1 MPTNRSKRKGKK
13 HAGRGRTHRLAGVP
27 FTIVRHFPFTDE
39 ERRDIALDVE
49 MNFRA
54 VRGSAKSREE
64 FDCAARTVASHFEA
78 AAVLSE
84 NLIDKGKVFAE
95 ALRVGIAKLYLIYSA
110 TVRGRPVDESLWPS
124 IERGV
129 DAVLAIY
136 AECSRAE
143 LFEAFRVVRVRAMRV
158 EAELLKEGK
167 EK

>member
-1 MPTNRSKRKGKK
+1 MPQSRSKRKGKK

-27 FTIVRHFPFTDE
+27 FSAIKYLPFTDE

-54 VRGSAKSREE
+54 VRGGAKSREE
-64 FDCAARTVASHFEA
+64 FDNAARTVASHFEA

-84 NLIDKGKVFAE
+84 NVIEKGRVYAE

-136 AECSRAE
+136 AQCNRAE
-143 LFEAFRVVRVRAMRV
+143 HFEAFRVVRERAMRV
-158 EAELLKEGK
+158 EAELLKQEK